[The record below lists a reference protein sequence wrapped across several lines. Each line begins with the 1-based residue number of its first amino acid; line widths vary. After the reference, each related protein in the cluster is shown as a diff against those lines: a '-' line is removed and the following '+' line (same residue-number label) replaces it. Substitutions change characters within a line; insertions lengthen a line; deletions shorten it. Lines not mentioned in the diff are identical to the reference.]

1 MRPEQRLIFEKGK
14 MGTSTRP
21 CPGHQL
27 GHFNK
32 RQPSVAEMLA
42 YSDYLSLSIW
52 VICQKC
58 QCEVKEKGGKDC
70 SFSRRLRNPEDM
82 HCKQADSAIETFIG
96 PSFNGTNIFDHIKQA
111 YVVIMRCC
119 RNMGYVLLTCVC
131 RKSRFVANTRFFGF
145 ILSRLFVRHWGFYS
159 DFVQISEQK
168 IGD

>member
-82 HCKQADSAIETFIG
+82 HCKEADSAILKLLLVQASMGQIYLFT
-96 PSFNGTNIFDHIKQA
+96 KQT
-111 YVVIMRCC
+111 YVMITRLC
-119 RNMGYVLLTCVC
+119 RDMGY
-131 RKSRFVANTRFFGF
+131 VANTRFFGLV
-145 ILSRLFVRHWGFYS
+145 LSRLLLRHWGFYS
-159 DFVQISEQK
+159 DFVQISAQK
-168 IGD
+168 NGC